1 MWNKLTVFCIIRI
14 TTPKEK
20 WWKNET
26 TLAIFSNQFHS
37 LGNLWVLTPDKKKK
51 KKKWNAHP
59 HKILQSSDFDIRHH
73 IVQLI
78 YCKVTRLY
86 NDLDKTHT
94 FCWRYIPCLYK
105 LKQKH
110 TKHYSTICWII
121 WRQSK
126 ARASVR
132 VRYFSWLL
140 INAISYSK
148 AIDH

>member
-1 MWNKLTVFCIIRI
+1 MWNKLTVFWIIKI
-14 TTPKEK
+14 TIPEER
-20 WWKNET
+20 WWKT
-26 TLAIFSNQFHS
+26 RLHRLFFLNQFYS
-37 LGNLWVLTPDKKKK
+37 RGNLWVHTLEKKG
-51 KKKWNAHP
+51 KWYAHP
-59 HKILQSSDFDIRHH
+59 RKMRQSSDFDIRYH
-73 IVQLI
+73 IFQLT

-86 NDLDKTHT
+86 NGLDKTHT
-94 FCWRYIPCLYK
+94 FGSRYIPCLYK